1 MPKQENTAINHLVGY
16 TSRRPIDDID
26 EPALF
31 RPAPPAARRRP
42 PPVGANLS
50 PVGAPVAPLP
60 RRRAPAA
67 TPPQVPLHSDYAD
80 DAATTVDPPAHWG
93 AQPIAQPTP
102 PPLPPMPTMPP
113 ALPVPTWA
121 AVQPAR
127 PPYPAPHQPPAYYQ
141 APYPDQTMRV
151 QPMPLE
157 AEKSLGVE
165 ILEWVAKL
173 WMPFVALGVLAMTLG
188 VYRLLNDKTEPPP
201 ITSEPAI
208 AMTAAPM
215 ATAAAEPVAAE
226 PVAAEPVVVEPVAAE
241 PVAADDHGV
250 PKDSLWQPTKAQP
263 TFAPRVETVAAIEPE
278 PAIEIE
284 PATAEPA
291 VVEPTRARKPA
302 ARASSDRSSSRRAA
316 KRAAAKRASEQRAK
330 QLALAELAPTRK
342 DPPKAAKPETSVVA
356 IAAAKP
362 MKIGAASAASAT
374 GSGRLTVASTPS
386 TLIYVD
392 GRNTGMMTPKTL
404 SLSEGSHK
412 ITLLS
417 PKDRIA
423 KTIAVE
429 IEAGKSASLSKNFTK

>member
-1 MPKQENTAINHLVGY
+1 MPKQENTAINRLVGY
-16 TSRRPIDDID
+16 SSRKPIADID

-31 RPAPPAARRRP
+31 STAPPAARRRP
-42 PPVGANLS
+42 PPLGANLS
-50 PVGAPVAPLP
+50 PAGATIAPLP

-67 TPPQVPLHSDYAD
+67 TPPQVPLHSDYVD
-80 DAATTVDPPAHWG
+80 DAATTVDPPAGWG

-102 PPLPPMPTMPP
+102 PPLPPMPPMPTM
-113 ALPVPTWA
+113 LPVPAWA
-121 AVQPAR
+121 AVQQAR

-141 APYPDQTMRV
+141 APAPDQTMRV

-157 AEKSLGVE
+157 AERSLGAE

-173 WMPFVALGVLAMTLG
+173 WMPFVALGVVAMTLG
-188 VYRLLNDKTEPPP
+188 VYRLVNDKNELPP

-208 AMTAAPM
+208 VMTAAPV
-215 ATAAAEPVAAE
+215 AAVAAEPVAAE
-226 PVAAEPVVVEPVAAE
+226 PVAV
-241 PVAADDHGV
+241 ADDHGV

-263 TFAPRVETVAAIEPE
+263 TLAPRVETIAAIESE

-284 PATAEPA
+284 PATAEP
-291 VVEPTRARKPA
+291 VTPRKPA
-302 ARASSDRSSSRRAA
+302 ARASSERSSSRRAA
-316 KRAAAKRASEQRAK
+316 KRASAKRASEQRAK
-330 QLALAELAPTRK
+330 RLALAELAPTRK
-342 DPPKAAKPETSVVA
+342 DPPKAAKPETTVVA

-374 GSGRLTVASTPS
+374 GSGKLTVASTPS

-404 SLSEGSHK
+404 SLPEGSHK

-429 IEAGKSASLSKNFTK
+429 IEAGKSASLTKNFSK